1 MIQAYVLIEAEP
13 SLVPD
18 LVQELAGMKLA
29 SSVIKSV
36 HAVTGRYDL
45 IAFVTS
51 PDLSSLGE

>member
-45 IAFVTS
+45 IAFVAS

>member
-29 SSVIKSV
+29 SSVIESV

-45 IAFVTS
+45 IAFVSS